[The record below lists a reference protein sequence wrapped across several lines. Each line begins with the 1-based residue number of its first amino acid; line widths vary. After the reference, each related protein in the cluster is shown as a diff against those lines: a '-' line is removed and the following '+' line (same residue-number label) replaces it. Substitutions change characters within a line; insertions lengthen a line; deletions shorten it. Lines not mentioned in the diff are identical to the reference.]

1 MSESDS
7 PRRVVAEIRVGA
19 DQPAI
24 TKIGSRSLHHYW
36 QALVRDFQGVLLAP
50 QRRPDDGGVSWTW
63 REPAR
68 SKPVAPPELAE
79 LRERLTA
86 ANRSFAKNLDGSEL
100 GAEGLGGLNPEEGI
114 DQLKSTVNELVAKLT
129 GKPDSKLAAF
139 ACRTDAGIKLHSWG
153 ASVPAQPFFPDAHD
167 CEVSGTVLVGEK
179 GASDL
184 EVVIESRTGV
194 CLARTRSDASGGF
207 CLQKIGP
214 GTHRVRVISDR
225 VDFPV
230 SGVIVTVERTSIANL
245 ELRSTSVTVA
255 SGRASPTDSP
265 DSRERSPAP
274 RAKAEEPA
282 ATVSRAEPGRRWLW
296 GTVITTAVLA
306 VAGGGW
312 WTWNLWHAD
321 DRRPD
326 APTGESSFSGG
337 RSGEKGGGGERL
349 RSSRLADLGRR
360 SSSPASAIPDLPS
373 TSVRDHQGSRLPS
386 TSASSAAEP
395 LQSNSAGA
403 KESGSIAGRA
413 ANDPPAGRKRP
424 EMVDK
429 PDTATKAT
437 SVASNALEDAP
448 WSADMADAPDQKDP
462 EVAVD
467 STKSLPTRKSLK
479 LSEAAPATPPVAPSK
494 AGAETSSAQVAVGGG
509 LPDSERTSNRRG
521 AARSAMTGAKSG
533 KISPEIGTLAA
544 GSSPAAADEAED
556 LPGSN
561 GSGDAPR
568 AAASTKSD
576 SAPPTAGT
584 GGNAP
589 SVASP
594 PTAPG
599 SPMAADE
606 STDQTSASD
615 PRAAALGAVAATA
628 AGQSVAKAHRA
639 SPSTSGPTHS
649 ASQAGSL
656 EKDMAFTG
664 STPLPGQQSEKAR
677 ATPEAN
683 RADHAPPVAAA
694 TPVDTSTAGAAEAV
708 EPSPVQSRPKAL
720 PRTAS
725 AAKTPAARAPHREEN
740 RLEPAVESAA
750 GESSSIAAGPTL
762 GVSPGAGGQPAKGE
776 QLVRQVCVRVS
787 SWRPQLVEDVIL
799 PTQPVRVGE
808 DDAIERLRE
817 QYLLERQ
824 GQIPAS
830 FREPVLWN
838 GCAVEVSS
846 ADLTAAGPLRWRG
859 ASGPRTGSA
868 TVSGARAEV
877 AWSGGT
883 PPANGRYV
891 LCRSDGR
898 EIASIAVDQGTVVI
912 RAADQV
918 RCWFW
923 VAVEPA
929 AADSVAPTGSQAVA
943 RFDWQLL
950 PGAIFPGLSRRSD
963 HWRNGRTQRLDLP
976 VDFRVAARMGICLV
990 DRISG
995 WAIGSNIEQAPV
1007 SPPAR

>member
-1 MSESDS
+1 M
-7 PRRVVAEIRVGA
+7 
-19 DQPAI
+19 
-24 TKIGSRSLHHYW
+24 
-36 QALVRDFQGVLLAP
+36 
-50 QRRPDDGGVSWTW
+50 
-63 REPAR
+63 
-68 SKPVAPPELAE
+68 APPELAE
-79 LRERLTA
+79 LRGRLTA
-86 ANRSFAKNLDGSEL
+86 ANRSFAKHLDGAEL

-114 DQLKSTVNELVAKLT
+114 DLLKSTVNEMVAKLT

-139 ACRTDAGIKLHSWG
+139 VCRTDTGIKLHSWG
-153 ASVPAQPFFPDAHD
+153 ASVPAQPFFPDARD
-167 CEVSGTVLVGEK
+167 CEVSGTVLVGEQ
-179 GASDL
+179 GAPDL

-230 SGVIVTVERTSIANL
+230 SGVIVTVERTSIGNL

-265 DSRERSPAP
+265 DSRERPTAP
-274 RAKAEEPA
+274 MAKAEEPA
-282 ATVSRAEPGRRWLW
+282 ATVSRAAPGRRWLW

-312 WTWNLWHAD
+312 WTWNLGNAD

-337 RSGEKGGGGERL
+337 RSGEKGGAGERL

-360 SSSPASAIPDLPS
+360 SSSPASALPDLPS
-373 TSVRDHQGSRLPS
+373 TSARDHQGSRLPS
-386 TSASSAAEP
+386 SAASSAAEP
-395 LQSNSAGA
+395 LQPKSVGA
-403 KESGSIAGRA
+403 KGSGPAAGRS
-413 ANDPPAGRKRP
+413 ANRPPADKHRP
-424 EMVDK
+424 EIVDK
-429 PDTATKAT
+429 PDTAIKAT
-437 SVASNALEDAP
+437 SAASNAPEDAP
-448 WSADMADAPDQKDP
+448 RSADIADARDRKEP
-462 EVAVD
+462 EVAGE
-467 STKSLPTRKSLK
+467 SARTLLTRKSLK
-479 LSEAAPATPPVAPSK
+479 LSETAPATPLVAPPE
-494 AGAETSSAQVAVGGG
+494 AGAETSCAPVAASGGS
-509 LPDSERTSNRRG
+509 PDSERTSNRRG

-533 KISPEIGTLAA
+533 KTSPETGTLAG
-544 GSSPAAADEAED
+544 GSSPAEADEAED
-556 LPGSN
+556 SPGSN
-561 GSGDAPR
+561 GSGGASR
-568 AAASTKSD
+568 AAAGTKSG
-576 SAPPTAGT
+576 SVPPTAGT

-599 SPMAADE
+599 SPMAAEE
-606 STDQTSASD
+606 SPDQTSASD

-628 AGQSVAKAHRA
+628 AGQGVAKAHRA

-649 ASQAGSL
+649 APQAGSL
-656 EKDMAFTG
+656 ETDMASTG
-664 STPLPGQQSEKAR
+664 STSLPGQQSEKAR

-683 RADHAPPVAAA
+683 RAEHAPPVAAA

-720 PRTAS
+720 PRMAS
-725 AAKTPAARAPHREEN
+725 AAKTPAARAPHRAEN
-740 RLEPAVESAA
+740 RLEPEVESAA
-750 GESSSIAAGPTL
+750 RETTSITAGPLL
-762 GVSPGAGGQPAKGE
+762 GASPGAGGVPSMGE
-776 QLVRQVCVRVS
+776 QLGRPVRVRVS
-787 SWRPQLVEDVIL
+787 SWRPQLVQDVIL

-817 QYLLERQ
+817 QYLSERQ

-830 FREPVLWN
+830 FRNPVLWT
-838 GCAVEVSS
+838 GCAMEVSS
-846 ADLTAAGPLRWRG
+846 ADLTAAGQLRWRD
-859 ASGPRTGSA
+859 ASGPSVGSA
-868 TVSGARAEV
+868 TVSGARAEI

-883 PPANGRYV
+883 PPAHGRYV
-891 LCRSDGR
+891 LWRGDGR
-898 EIASIAVDQGTVVI
+898 EIADIAVDQGTVVI
-912 RAADQV
+912 KVADQV

-929 AADSVAPTGSQAVA
+929 AADSVDPTGSQAIA

-950 PGAIFPGLSRRSD
+950 PGAILPELSRRND
-963 HWRNGRTQRLDLP
+963 HWRNGRAQRLDLP
-976 VDFRVAARMGICLV
+976 VDFRDVAGSYIGPVLLV

-1007 SPPAR
+1007 SPLAR